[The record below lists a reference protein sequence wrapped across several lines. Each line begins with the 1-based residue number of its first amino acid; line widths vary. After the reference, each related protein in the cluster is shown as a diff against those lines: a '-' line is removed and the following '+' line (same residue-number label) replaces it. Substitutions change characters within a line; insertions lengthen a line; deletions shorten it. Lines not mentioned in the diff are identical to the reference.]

1 METQRVYN
9 ETSHNDLGS
18 EIYSPQPFSPTDQNR
33 GSMLIND
40 LQNQPVQATPEYP
53 IQISES
59 SPKVLPK
66 IWNILASVLT

>member
-9 ETSHNDLGS
+9 GTSHNDLGS
-18 EIYSPQPFSPTDQNR
+18 EIYSPQPFSPTDQAR
-33 GSMLIND
+33 MLIND
-40 LQNQPVQATPEYP
+40 LQNQPVLTTPEYP

-66 IWNILASVLT
+66 ISDILASVLT